1 MLASHKKQH
10 GHPPAEE
17 PTDTTQQQQMCR
29 PSHEAPA
36 RSVSATIMNNR
47 PGRVKS
53 ERVERVESHDP
64 RIPWC
69 YTGRLHRHQ
78 QSQGSKRAFLHFS
91 LLSHQ
96 QQDCTWNRNKTAKGL
111 G

>member
-36 RSVSATIMNNR
+36 RSVSATIMNNQC
-47 PGRVKS
+47 
-53 ERVERVESHDP
+53 EVEE
-64 RIPWC
+64 
-69 YTGRLHRHQ
+69 
-78 QSQGSKRAFLHFS
+78 
-91 LLSHQ
+91 
-96 QQDCTWNRNKTAKGL
+96 
-111 G
+111 